1 MLGQNPQRE
10 QQSLFSYHVN
20 LEQRIDPKHPLR
32 EIKAAL
38 DLSFVVPAVRSFYGR
53 SGNVS
58 IDPEVIVKLMFLLF
72 YYNIPS
78 ERELMDQ
85 LRYRIDFLWFLGFN
99 LDTPIPDHSVLSKA
113 RSRWGTEVFK
123 SLFLGTVQQ
132 CVKAGLVN
140 GRLLHLDS
148 TIIKA
153 NAAKDSITEMPDFL
167 VELYRQEERKLEVLP
182 EVPPAKPPETCGAA
196 SVELSAA
203 ESTKEAASGPKPA
216 HQPNLEVLPP
226 QAAAQGTGPKATS
239 QRTGERISLT
249 DPDAQLTR
257 AKTNVVELA
266 YKEHRVVDDAHGVTT
281 AVELTRS
288 QVHDG
293 SRLAPLTYE
302 HEQNTQIRATG
313 VTLSGDQ
320 HYGTIENYRFCRQTG
335 LRAHMAPARAHFK
348 ERGLFAIEQF
358 TYEQLLD
365 RYCCPAGHYL
375 TRLQVRPREQHVVY
389 QITEPG
395 LCAQCPVRTQC
406 TKAKAGRTVI
416 RYDDQV
422 LLDKERQRALSAAGC
437 YSRQRRKHVVEGRFA
452 DAVNHGSKRARWRRL
467 WRQQIQS
474 WMICA
479 VQNLK
484 VLLAKRA
491 AKPPKAAATAVQ
503 TVELSDFANRQAKNQ
518 QFYRSIAAAA
528 HSHGTWIRRL
538 WSATRW
544 LLKPV

>member
-1 MLGQNPQRE
+1 
-10 QQSLFSYHVN
+10 
-20 LEQRIDPKHPLR
+20 
-32 EIKAAL
+32 
-38 DLSFVVPAVRSFYGR
+38 
-53 SGNVS
+53 
-58 IDPEVIVKLMFLLF
+58 
-72 YYNIPS
+72 
-78 ERELMDQ
+78 
-85 LRYRIDFLWFLGFN
+85 
-99 LDTPIPDHSVLSKA
+99 
-113 RSRWGTEVFK
+113 
-123 SLFLGTVQQ
+123 
-132 CVKAGLVN
+132 
-140 GRLLHLDS
+140 
-148 TIIKA
+148 
-153 NAAKDSITEMPDFL
+153 
-167 VELYRQEERKLEVLP
+167 
-182 EVPPAKPPETCGAA
+182 
-196 SVELSAA
+196 
-203 ESTKEAASGPKPA
+203 
-216 HQPNLEVLPP
+216 
-226 QAAAQGTGPKATS
+226 
-239 QRTGERISLT
+239 
-249 DPDAQLTR
+249 
-257 AKTNVVELA
+257 VVELA
-266 YKEHRVVDDAHGVTT
+266 YKEHRVVDDAHGVIT
-281 AVELTRS
+281 AMELTRS

-302 HEQNTQIRATG
+302 HEQNTQIKATR

-358 TYEQLLD
+358 TYEQSLD

-389 QITEPG
+389 QITEPW
-395 LCAQCPVRTQC
+395 LCAQCPLRTQC

-422 LLDKERQRALSAAGC
+422 LLDKERQRALGAAGC
-437 YSRQRRKHVVEGRFA
+437 YSRKRRKHVVEGRFA

-491 AKPPKAAATAVQ
+491 NKPPKAAATAVQ

-518 QFYRSIAAAA
+518 QFYRSIATAA

-538 WSATRW
+538 WSGTRW
-544 LLKPV
+544 LAEAGLRSALEKLSRLGNTP